1 MTMFPRRNGG
11 AAAVVCVLTAAGVAV
26 STGTLWAQATAQ
38 PAGSEPATQPT
49 TQPAMQG
56 MTAEVVDVQGQA
68 SYSILQADGT
78 YGAKQAIKK
87 GDRLAGGTRIQ
98 TRLRS
103 YVVLTFGGDTVVK
116 IDPLTE
122 ASVDQYLQSPEARNV
137 VLGLGH
143 GMVRAGS
150 VAPTLRSEMSIVT
163 PTATL
168 TKRGTFEFGLRYE
181 AGTGRYMAYLTEE
194 GLVDVI
200 NKTTGVRR
208 TLEPTQY
215 VTQAM
220 VRWIQTAVFSRW
232 VSVQDVF
239 GLTGNEAAFGSKSNT
254 GQGVASPGG
263 GMASGMTGGQGAG
276 QSGAAIRSN
285 PLLTNVSGT
294 PQGQRTVGRAEG
306 NFGARK

>member
-1 MTMFPRRNGG
+1 MARLPQRNNRT
-11 AAAVVCVLTAAGVAV
+11 AAVCFLAASVAV
-26 STGTLWAQATAQ
+26 GLAGELSAQTTR
-38 PAGSEPATQPT
+38 PAGGVPT
-49 TQPAMQG
+49 TQPATQPA
-56 MTAEVVDVQGQA
+56 MTATAAEVVDVQGQA
-68 SYSILQADGT
+68 SFAVLQADGT
-78 YGAKQAIKK
+78 YGQKQTIKK
-87 GDRLAGGTRIQ
+87 GDRLVAGTKIQ

-143 GMVRAGS
+143 GMVRGGS
-150 VAPTLRSEMSIVT
+150 VAPTLRSEMAIVT

-181 AGTGRYMAYLTEE
+181 AGTGRFRAYLTEE
-194 GLVDVI
+194 GLVDVL
-200 NKTTGVRR
+200 NRTTGVRR

-239 GLTGNEAAFGSKSNT
+239 GLTANETDFGSQSNT
-254 GQGVASPGG
+254 GQSVASPGG
-263 GMASGMTGGQGAG
+263 GMASNMAGSQGNT
-276 QSGAAIRSN
+276 QSGAAFRSN
-285 PLLTNVSGT
+285 LALPVTSPLLQSGSGT
-294 PQGQRTVGRAEG
+294 IGRAEG
-306 NFGARK
+306 NFGARR